1 MVEGVAEESSR
12 RLAAPRIAVLGPV
25 ACGPPGQLRPLG
37 GRPGRVLIALAAA
50 SRPCSLEA
58 LADAVWGADRPPSYR
73 PALHVH
79 LGHVRRVLA
88 ELDGGA
94 GVLRSPDG
102 YALATGACELDASL
116 ATDLLDEAHAREAD
130 DPAAGLTLVDA
141 ALALWR
147 GTPFASEG
155 EVIAPSARHHLEA
168 VHRDA
173 VELRVE
179 LLLLAGEARSA
190 EAAANDAVESE
201 PLREHRW
208 GQLLRARYLAGRT
221 ADALATYQD
230 ARRALVEALGIEPGP
245 ELRDLEA
252 AVLTHDVARL
262 RLPVPP
268 PETLPPLPTPSGELV
283 GRDEELRRAATTIAS
298 TRRLVVLG
306 PPGVGKSRFAVELA
320 RLVDDDG
327 AWVDVATGVDATA
340 VLDWARRH
348 PDGVVVADG
357 AEHDLGAVTDL
368 VGALARSAPGVSV
381 LATSRKPVGGELA
394 VEVLGPLTLPSPAA
408 AADEIEGA
416 PAVLALRTALREL
429 APAIAPTST
438 EVAALA
444 RRAGGLPLALRLAAA
459 AARTLPVATILER
472 PASGPDD
479 AVDRA
484 TRAVLD
490 LVDPATLEAFSD
502 LAVVGGTFD
511 LDLAGG
517 VTDLGPVRMAEV
529 VVDLADHGLVQA
541 RPEQPEPY
549 SMLEPL
555 RAVGDRLLVAAGRR
569 DDVLDRHAQ
578 TCLER
583 ARGLAIEASYAEST
597 NLGARLD
604 ADLPRH
610 REAIEHLA
618 RRRDAESALT
628 LVCHLDWPLYALGRW
643 EEKVELFDRALA
655 IPGRPSAMRAR
666 AHALRARPGPL
677 HLIDLDHVEQADAM
691 AAALGHDSLRAFARF
706 VRALRLIWE
715 GRSGEAAELFHGAQ
729 QVFERE
735 GHGFLACDARKFF
748 GVSLVLDG
756 DADLGLD
763 VQREALAVVRR
774 DHPSPFHA
782 AHSLAYLGHCHR
794 FLGDDAAALA
804 NWTEGRALVG
814 RLRNQATAVHISIGL
829 GELAVERGDVEGA
842 LALTAEALDLAATG
856 HAWAYEPWA
865 WTLAIRA
872 NLAAADLGAT
882 IASARRAVAGIERV
896 PSGEAVRLGVD
907 LAALAL
913 AADDPVAAARLL
925 GVVGAMPDRRELPFP
940 PPGEA
945 DRRAELADA
954 VRDRLGDEATR
965 HLDAGARCSLAEAAG
980 PLLAA

>member
-1 MVEGVAEESSR
+1 M
-12 RLAAPRIAVLGPV
+12 
-25 ACGPPGQLRPLG
+25 
-37 GRPGRVLIALAAA
+37 
-50 SRPCSLEA
+50 
-58 LADAVWGADRPPSYR
+58 
-73 PALHVH
+73 
-79 LGHVRRVLA
+79 
-88 ELDGGA
+88 
-94 GVLRSPDG
+94 
-102 YALATGACELDASL
+102 
-116 ATDLLDEAHAREAD
+116 
-130 DPAAGLTLVDA
+130 
-141 ALALWR
+141 
-147 GTPFASEG
+147 
-155 EVIAPSARHHLEA
+155 
-168 VHRDA
+168 
-173 VELRVE
+173 
-179 LLLLAGEARSA
+179 
-190 EAAANDAVESE
+190 
-201 PLREHRW
+201 
-208 GQLLRARYLAGRT
+208 
-221 ADALATYQD
+221 
-230 ARRALVEALGIEPGP
+230 
-245 ELRDLEA
+245 
-252 AVLTHDVARL
+252 
-262 RLPVPP
+262 
-268 PETLPPLPTPSGELV
+268 
-283 GRDEELRRAATTIAS
+283 
-298 TRRLVVLG
+298 
-306 PPGVGKSRFAVELA
+306 
-320 RLVDDDG
+320 
-327 AWVDVATGVDATA
+327 
-340 VLDWARRH
+340 
-348 PDGVVVADG
+348 
-357 AEHDLGAVTDL
+357 
-368 VGALARSAPGVSV
+368 
-381 LATSRKPVGGELA
+381 
-394 VEVLGPLTLPSPAA
+394 
-408 AADEIEGA
+408 
-416 PAVLALRTALREL
+416 
-429 APAIAPTST
+429 
-438 EVAALA
+438 
-444 RRAGGLPLALRLAAA
+444 
-459 AARTLPVATILER
+459 
-472 PASGPDD
+472 
-479 AVDRA
+479 
-484 TRAVLD
+484 
-490 LVDPATLEAFSD
+490 
-502 LAVVGGTFD
+502 
-511 LDLAGG
+511 
-517 VTDLGPVRMAEV
+517 
-529 VVDLADHGLVQA
+529 
-541 RPEQPEPY
+541 
-549 SMLEPL
+549 
-555 RAVGDRLLVAAGRR
+555 GDRLLVAAGRR

-691 AAALGHDSLRAFARF
+691 AAVLGHDSLRAFARF